1 MYNNSRLDLKIDL
14 SGLKL
19 LIDDAVI
26 FTINSGWR
34 SPLYKKIKI
43 PTFRGKDKKISLTFH
58 HLSQLMLR
66 LETLQSQS

>member
-34 SPLYKKIKI
+34 SPLHKKFKI
-43 PTFRGKDKKISLTFH
+43 PTLRGKDKKISLTFH